1 MRAKPGSIVVLAL
14 VLAGLGLAGCSVL
27 GPKAGPRACAQ
38 VYAAVRCQ
46 VMLDTAAVKL
56 AVARSDI
63 VSMDVLPDETKG
75 ARLAA
80 PEIIVRVALADGSA
94 KDVPMGCFGV
104 SLAPACTDDPH
115 LTARSTIHGGG
126 YYDVPCDGAPPAG
139 CATPVPSADPSA
151 VASAEPLRIDRLDIP
166 IDHVGDYEVTLG
178 EATLPNGLL
187 TDADFAFVDR
197 WPTGVT
203 ILEGEGRLQVRA
215 LDAGSPP
222 FSSIYEQGWRP
233 GVERVEAFLS
243 FHVDR
248 FDPGAVLSIRD
259 VVVR

>member
-126 YYDVPCDGAPPAG
+126 YYDVPHRPPAARRRSRAPTHRRSHRPNRFG
-139 CATPVPSADPSA
+139 STASTSRSITSATT
-151 VASAEPLRIDRLDIP
+151 R
-166 IDHVGDYEVTLG
+166 
-178 EATLPNGLL
+178 
-187 TDADFAFVDR
+187 
-197 WPTGVT
+197 
-203 ILEGEGRLQVRA
+203 
-215 LDAGSPP
+215 
-222 FSSIYEQGWRP
+222 
-233 GVERVEAFLS
+233 
-243 FHVDR
+243 
-248 FDPGAVLSIRD
+248 
-259 VVVR
+259 